1 MIRAVSV
8 DIALNL
14 SHFSRRLTVA
24 GIAHRVVEESGQQTI
39 WVHSEHDV
47 QAVKQQLAHWLKSAL
62 HHSEAGERVADS
74 SVTSASDQLL
84 RISRVAYFSF
94 RRCPLTWML
103 MIACIGV
110 ALVSGMGSNTASVR
124 YLFFPLLPNASLF
137 GLLAEIDNFSLLLRT
152 LTPMLLHFGELH
164 LIFNLLWLWYFGRQL
179 ESIIP
184 WWSFALLVAA
194 TAFVGNTAQ
203 YWQLGYNNF
212 GGMSG
217 VIYGLVG
224 FVWTLSNCLP
234 NSGLLIST
242 KMFVAFV
249 AGLVL
254 MEIFASSSIATAAHI
269 GGLLSGLLLGV
280 IFAAYYRF
288 FRRTD
293 LLGRPITAG
302 EKNRDA

>member
-1 MIRAVSV
+1 MIRAVSLDV
-8 DIALNL
+8 ALNL
-14 SHFSRRLTVA
+14 SQFSRRLTVA

-39 WVHSEHDV
+39 WVHSEDDV

-62 HHSEAGERVADS
+62 HHSEAGERVAES
-74 SVTSASDQLL
+74 SAASASDQLL
-84 RISRVAYFSF
+84 RIGRLAYFSF
-94 RRCPLTWML
+94 RRCPLTWVL

-110 ALVSGMGSNTASVR
+110 ALVSSMGSNTASVR
-124 YLFFPLLPNASLF
+124 YLFFPLLPNASLV

-184 WWSFALLVAA
+184 WWSYALLVSA

-217 VIYGLVG
+217 VVYGLVG

-234 NSGLLIST
+234 NSGMLIST
-242 KMFVAFV
+242 KMFIAFV

-254 MEIFASSSIATAAHI
+254 MEIIASSSIATAAHI

-280 IFAAYYRF
+280 IFAVYYRF
-288 FRRTD
+288 FRRAD
-293 LLGRPITAG
+293 LLGRPIKAG
-302 EKNRDA
+302 EKDRDA